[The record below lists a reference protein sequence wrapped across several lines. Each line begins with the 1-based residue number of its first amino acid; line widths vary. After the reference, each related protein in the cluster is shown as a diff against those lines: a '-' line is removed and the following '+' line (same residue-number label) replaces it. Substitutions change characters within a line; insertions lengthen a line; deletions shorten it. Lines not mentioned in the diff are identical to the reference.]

1 MSHTRQHPGHPFAA
15 PFAGALWHDLIPRRQ
30 ALPDLPDHT
39 LLHAGPPL
47 RGAAPNAIRNAAV
60 VAALSEGLASRAAE
74 ALDMLKQGHLTLA
87 PAQDYGVVTP
97 LAQVVSASMPLV
109 VAGDGDTARYAPLVE
124 GPPPAVRFGSLTVD
138 GPLRFQQLAQLATDH
153 LAAAIRKHPICFH
166 SVVTSALTE
175 GDDCHSRT
183 GALTRALLDRLKG
196 LAEPVK
202 NELSGNLSFAL
213 TPLMAASAWLLRDAP
228 ICAAGG
234 NGVDFG
240 VRPRGA
246 SQWRTA
252 PAAPPRGTLLSGADP
267 DNALGAIGDS
277 AVIDV
282 CGLGGQALSASP
294 ALLEEWADSLPG
306 YAGERRD
313 LFDPDSGT
321 LDPVRLLADGRPPI
335 INLAILGRDEASGL
349 LGRGFYQPPLSL
361 FDFPESSA

>member
-1 MSHTRQHPGHPFAA
+1 MSRATQHPGHPFAA

-30 ALPDLPDHT
+30 ALPDLPDRT

-60 VAALSEGLASRAAE
+60 VAALFEGLASRAAE

-138 GPLRFQQLAQLATDH
+138 GQLRFRHLAQLATDH
-153 LAAAIRKHPICFH
+153 LATTVRKHPISFH
-166 SVVTSALTE
+166 AVVASALTE

-183 GALTRALLDRLKG
+183 GALTRALLDRLEG
-196 LAEPVK
+196 LPGPVK
-202 NELSGNLSFAL
+202 AELGANASFAL
-213 TPLMAASAWLLRDAP
+213 TPLMAASAWLLRAAP
-228 ICAAGG
+228 IRAVGG

-240 VRPRGA
+240 VCPRGS
-246 SQWRTA
+246 SQWRTV
-252 PAAPPRGTLLSGADP
+252 PAAPPRGTLLPGA
-267 DNALGAIGDS
+267 NSNSALGAIGDS
-277 AVIDV
+277 AVIDA

-294 ALLEEWADSLPG
+294 ALLAEWADSLPG

-313 LFDPDSGT
+313 LFDADTGT
-321 LDPVRLLADGRPPI
+321 LDPARLLADGRPPI

-361 FDFPESSA
+361 FDFPENPA